1 MTQEATARLNIEMR
15 SVNFDRTLKDAD
27 VVKQRVAGMFR
38 DTYKS
43 AKESAQVFEEDQR
56 QLHAAW
62 MRRLKERE
70 AAEKVQQKQAGLSAR
85 SEIEK
90 TRARERQLEVE
101 KRSAYKLSVA
111 TQLVQIKAA
120 AAEELAV
127 KKAALS
133 QELVAARAAAKERA
147 LLNRQAAG
155 GQGAATGTRVVL
167 GAVAGQGFSVGGI
180 ASVNPIA
187 ASAVAAA
194 YMVKNVTQ
202 DLVGEATKWEK
213 FKVALT
219 DIEGS
224 AIKADVALN
233 NLYQIAKQPG
243 IGLLQAQQTYV
254 QYRALNVEG
263 AKAEK
268 TIKAIA
274 NAVALSGGGATEFER
289 VNYQIVQ
296 MLSKGKVLEEDL
308 RIMRNSMPRLT
319 VAMREA
325 FGTTTAE
332 GIRNAG
338 VNAEQF
344 LAGIVAQFEK
354 LPKAS
359 QTLESAQENAAT
371 AMSKLKAE
379 LVPDAAVKAGI
390 ENWTS
395 LLEKLTEAAK
405 AVKHPVDTVKAA
417 FDDFSATMEKAGGIS
432 AKDLATA
439 KAGEAKYGAS
449 NTSNMSEIDA
459 YLNDPK
465 NGFIRVNKS
474 PTANTQGLSAYD
486 ILNISA
492 NEGDRAAS
500 LKAYNESLLAGKSK
514 IVEADAAILLE
525 NQKLAIALSNANEYE
540 KQRRT
545 VAVEYAAKIKEAN
558 IDEDRIALAK
568 QRGLQLALINKKQRE
583 EEAKLVSNLAVETDK
598 MRIQAMNA
606 SDFEKQRLQIGVEY
620 EVKMREVTDATAR
633 ASLEDQKR
641 LAIAVA
647 KDKYLKDELSTLR
660 GIQAENDKL
669 AISGSGKNA
678 FEKERD
684 LLNLEYNARIAAAGN
699 SDEEALL
706 KKQRSLK
713 MSDVDTRQDVFNRDM
728 QTKNLPESERIR
740 IEYENQ
746 RKIIT
751 EMTRITGEERN
762 ALMKKANDDYLT
774 QQRELTVKSSEV
786 FLTGTSSLFDA
797 LSGTAEGVMG
807 KQSEAYKAMFVTSKA
822 FAIANASLQVANAI
836 ANAAGGLPFPANL
849 AAMGQVA
856 AATAGLV
863 SNINALSFSGVFD
876 KGGYIPQGSYG
887 IAGENGPEFVR
898 GPAYV
903 TSTANTAKA
912 LKSDMKVTVN
922 NYSSESVATKQASDG
937 SMEIII
943 GRAVSAAEERI
954 ASGIATGSGR
964 VARSLEAAY
973 RVRR

>member
-1 MTQEATARLNIEMR
+1 MSLESTARLNIEMR
-15 SVNFDRTLKDAD
+15 SVNVDRAIRDAD
-27 VVKQRVAGMFR
+27 AVKQRVSAMFR

-43 AKESAQVFEEDQR
+43 AKESAAVFEEDQR
-56 QLHAAW
+56 QLQAAW
-62 MRRLKERE
+62 MRRLKERDL
-70 AAEKVQQKQAGLSAR
+70 ADKVQQRQAGISAR
-85 SEIEK
+85 AELEK
-90 TRARERQLEVE
+90 TRARERQLEAE
-101 KRSAYKLSVA
+101 RRAAHKLGVA
-111 TQLVQIKAA
+111 TQLIQIKAA
-120 AAEELAV
+120 ASEELAI
-127 KKAALS
+127 KKAALQ
-133 QELVAARAAAKERA
+133 QELVAARAAARERA

-155 GQGAATGTRVVL
+155 GQGSTAGTRVML

-180 ASVNPIA
+180 ASVNPMA
-187 ASAVAAA
+187 AGAVAAA

-202 DLVGEATKWEK
+202 DLASEATKWEK
-213 FKVALT
+213 LKVALT

-224 AIKADVALN
+224 AMKADVALN

-263 AKAEK
+263 EKAEK

-344 LAGIVAQFEK
+344 LAGIVTQFEK

-371 AMSKLKAE
+371 AMSKLKASF
-379 LVPDAAVKAGI
+379 VPDKEVKAVIQGF
-390 ENWTS
+390 TS
-395 LLEKLTEAAK
+395 VVEAITQMNDKLTEASENK
-405 AVKHPVDTVKAA
+405 
-417 FDDFSATMEKAGGIS
+417 FWS
-432 AKDLATA
+432 
-439 KAGEAKYGAS
+439 KY
-449 NTSNMSEIDA
+449 
-459 YLNDPK
+459 
-465 NGFIRVNKS
+465 
-474 PTANTQGLSAYD
+474 
-486 ILNISA
+486 
-492 NEGDRAAS
+492 
-500 LKAYNESLLAGKSK
+500 SLLALIAANSDISEKEQDYRQTQRTINASKGAISKAQNEYGFDAEQISAMILPESTSFTNAAASFAAWQATVDAGKKK
-514 IVEADAAILLE
+514 IEADAAILLE
-525 NQKLAIALSNANEYE
+525 NQKLAITLSNANEYE
-540 KQRRT
+540 KQRRIL
-545 VAVEYAAKIKEAN
+545 AVEYAAKIKEAKT
-558 IDEDRIALAK
+558 DEDRIALAK
-568 QRGLQLALINKKQRE
+568 QRGLQIALINKKQRE

-669 AISGSGKNA
+669 VISGSGKNA

-684 LLNLEYNARIAAAGN
+684 LLNLEYGARIAAAGN

-706 KKQRSLK
+706 KKQLSLK

-728 QTKNLPESERIR
+728 QTKYLPESERIR

-762 ALMKKANDDYLT
+762 ALMKKANDEYLA

-836 ANAAGGLPFPANL
+836 ANAAGGVPFPANL

-863 SNINALSFSGVFD
+863 NNINALSFAGVFD
-876 KGGYIPQGSYG
+876 KGGYIPNGSFG

-903 TSTANTAKA
+903 TSTADTAKA
-912 LKSDMKVTVN
+912 MKSSEMKVTVN
-922 NYSSESVATKQASDG
+922 NFSNESVATRQGDDG
-937 SMEIII
+937 SLEIII
-943 GRAVSAAEERI
+943 GRAVAAAEERI

-964 VARSLEAAY
+964 VSRAIESAY
-973 RVRR
+973 QVRR

>member
-1 MTQEATARLNIEMR
+1 MSQENTARLNIEFR
-15 SVNFDRTLKDAD
+15 SINVNRAVADAD
-27 VVKQRVAGMFR
+27 AVKQRVSSMFR
-38 DTYKS
+38 ETFKS
-43 AKESAQVFEEDQR
+43 AKDSAAVFEEDQR
-56 QLHAAW
+56 QMHAAW

-70 AAEKVQQKQAGLSAR
+70 QADKVQQRQAGISAR
-85 SEIEK
+85 AELEK
-90 TRARERQLEVE
+90 TRARERQLEAE
-101 KRSAYKLSVA
+101 RRAAHKLGVA
-111 TQLVQIKAA
+111 TQLIQIKAA
-120 AAEELAV
+120 ASEELAI
-127 KKAALS
+127 KKAALQ
-133 QELVAARAAAKERA
+133 QELVAARAAARERA

-155 GQGAATGTRVVL
+155 GQGSTAGTRVML

-180 ASVNPIA
+180 ASVNPMA
-187 ASAVAAA
+187 AGAVAAA
-194 YMVKNVTQ
+194 YMVKNATQ
-202 DLVGEATKWEK
+202 DLVREATKWEK

-263 AKAEK
+263 EKAEK

-344 LAGIVAQFEK
+344 LAGIVTQFEK

-371 AMSKLKAE
+371 AMSKLKAS
-379 LVPDAAVKAGI
+379 LVPDKEVKAAIQGF
-390 ENWTS
+390 TS
-395 LLEKLTEAAK
+395 VVEAVTKMNDKLTEASENKFWSKYSLLALI
-405 AVKHPVDTVKAA
+405 
-417 FDDFSATMEKAGGIS
+417 SANSNIS
-432 AKDLATA
+432 AKEQDYRQTQRTINASKGA
-439 KAGEAKYGAS
+439 IGKAQNEYGFGA
-449 NTSNMSEIDA
+449 E
-459 YLNDPK
+459 
-465 NGFIRVNKS
+465 
-474 PTANTQGLSAYD
+474 QLSAMY
-486 ILNISA
+486 LPESTSFTNA
-492 NEGDRAAS
+492 AAS
-500 LKAYNESLLAGKSK
+500 FAAYQATVDAGKK
-514 IVEADAAILLE
+514 KTLEADASIVLE

-545 VAVEYAAKIKEAN
+545 VAVEYASKIKEAKTE
-558 IDEDRIALAK
+558 EDKIALAK
-568 QRGLQLALINKKQRE
+568 QRGLQIALINKKQRE
-583 EEAKLVSNLAVETDK
+583 EEQKTLEAVALQYDKLA
-598 MRIQAMNA
+598 IQAMRV
-606 SDFEKQRLQIGVEY
+606 SDYEKQRLQLGVDY
-620 EVKMREVTDATAR
+620 EVKIREATSSAVKISLAEQKRMELQALKTKYAQEEAVALEAINAETDKLLINNLQINEYARQRLLIESEYAGRLATATPEQRR
-633 ASLEDQKR
+633 ALEVQKGVQLQGVDTKEEAAR
-641 LAIAVA
+641 DEMML
-647 KDKYLKDELSTLR
+647 KYLPET
-660 GIQAENDKL
+660 
-669 AISGSGKNA
+669 
-678 FEKERD
+678 ER
-684 LLNLEYNARIAAAGN
+684 L
-699 SDEEALL
+699 
-706 KKQRSLK
+706 
-713 MSDVDTRQDVFNRDM
+713 
-728 QTKNLPESERIR
+728 R
-740 IEYENQ
+740 IEYEKQ
-746 RKIIT
+746 KQMI
-751 EMTRITGEERN
+751 ESMTFETMQQRN
-762 ALMKKANDDYLT
+762 AILKRANDNYLA

-797 LSGTAEGVMG
+797 LAGTAEGVMG

-876 KGGYIPQGSYG
+876 KGGYIPQGSFG

-912 LKSDMKVTVN
+912 MQSSQSSEMKVTVN
-922 NYSSESVATKQASDG
+922 NFSSESVATRKTDDG
-937 SMEIII
+937 SLEIII
-943 GRAVSAAEERI
+943 GRAVAAAEERI
-954 ASGIATGSGR
+954 ARGIATGSGR
-964 VARSLEAAY
+964 VARSMEATY
-973 RVRR
+973 GVRR

>member
-1 MTQEATARLNIEMR
+1 MSQENTARLNIEFR
-15 SVNFDRTLKDAD
+15 SINVNRAVADAD
-27 VVKQRVAGMFR
+27 AVKQRVSAMFR

-43 AKESAQVFEEDQR
+43 AKDSAAVFEEDQR
-56 QLHAAW
+56 QMHAAW

-70 AAEKVQQKQAGLSAR
+70 QADKVQQRQAGLSAR
-85 SEIEK
+85 AEIEK
-90 TRARERQLEVE
+90 TRARERQLEAE
-101 KRSAYKLSVA
+101 KRASFKLGVA
-111 TQLVQIKAA
+111 TQIVQIRAA
-120 AAEELAV
+120 ASEELAI
-127 KKAALS
+127 KKAALQ
-133 QELVAARAAAKERA
+133 QELVAARAAARERA

-155 GQGAATGTRVVL
+155 GQGSTAGTRVML

-180 ASVNPIA
+180 ASVNPMA
-187 ASAVAAA
+187 AGAVAAA
-194 YMVKNVTQ
+194 YMVKNATQ
-202 DLVGEATKWEK
+202 DLVREATKWEK

-224 AIKADVALN
+224 AMKADVALN

-325 FGTTTAE
+325 FGATTAE
-332 GIRNAG
+332 GIRKAG
-338 VNAEQF
+338 VNAEDF

-371 AMSKLKAE
+371 AMSKLKAS
-379 LVPDAAVKAGI
+379 LVPDKEVKAAIQGFTAVV
-390 ENWTS
+390 EAVTKMND
-395 LLEKLTEAAK
+395 KLTEASENKFWSKYSLLALI
-405 AVKHPVDTVKAA
+405 
-417 FDDFSATMEKAGGIS
+417 SANANIS
-432 AKDLATA
+432 AKEQDYRQTQRTINASKGA
-439 KAGEAKYGAS
+439 IGKAQNEYGFGA
-449 NTSNMSEIDA
+449 E
-459 YLNDPK
+459 
-465 NGFIRVNKS
+465 
-474 PTANTQGLSAYD
+474 QLSAMY
-486 ILNISA
+486 LPESTSFTNA
-492 NEGDRAAS
+492 AAS
-500 LKAYNESLLAGKSK
+500 FAAYQATVDAGKK
-514 IVEADAAILLE
+514 KTLEADASIVLE

-545 VAVEYAAKIKEAN
+545 VAVEYASKIKEAK

-568 QRGLQLALINKKQRE
+568 QRGLQIALINKKQRE

-669 AISGSGKNA
+669 GISGSGKNA

-684 LLNLEYNARIAAAGN
+684 LLNLEYDARIAAAGN

-762 ALMKKANDDYLT
+762 ALMKKANDNYLA

-797 LSGTAEGVMG
+797 LAGTAEGVMG

-876 KGGYIPQGSYG
+876 KGGYIPQGSFG

-912 LKSDMKVTVN
+912 MQSSQSSEMKVTVN
-922 NYSSESVATKQASDG
+922 NFSSESVATRKTDDG
-937 SMEIII
+937 SLEIII
-943 GRAVSAAEERI
+943 GRAVAAAEERI

-964 VARSLEAAY
+964 VARSMEATY
-973 RVRR
+973 GVRR